1 MTGTICAGCAGIF
14 ALAGRNAVATV
25 MPRRK
30 DIWRCGLATRPIDSV
45 LVDGGIHGP
54 VIWLPEEPPFQF
66 LADPFGWRDTDGTL
80 HVFAEHY
87 DYRSRHGTIVS
98 LAYDNALRL
107 VDRRPCLS
115 EPWHLSYPQVFAG
128 EGAVWMLP
136 EAHRSGGLT
145 LYRAHDGLQDW
156 RAECRIDLDCVPV
169 DASILRH
176 DDRWWL
182 FYAPADSKTTK
193 LSHLH
198 VAWAESLCGP
208 WTPHPGNP
216 VRIDPRSARPGG
228 TPAVIG
234 DRIML
239 PVQDNSVTYGGAL
252 RPLWIDR
259 LDQGHFQAR
268 AGEALTLPDTQGAYG
283 QGMHTLSACGDI
295 TLFDVKRID
304 ASLHGIALDVRRI
317 FGGYD

>member
-1 MTGTICAGCAGIF
+1 
-14 ALAGRNAVATV
+14 

-30 DIWRCGLATRPIDSV
+30 DIWRCGLVARRIESV
-45 LVDGGIHGP
+45 LADGGIHGP
-54 VIWLPEEPPFQF
+54 VIWLPEELPFQF
-66 LADPFGWRDTDGTL
+66 LADPFGWRDTAGRL

-87 DYRSRHGTIVS
+87 DYRHRHGTIVS
-98 LAYDNALRL
+98 LVYDEALRL
-107 VDRRPCLS
+107 VDRRLCLS

-145 LYRAHDGLQDW
+145 LYRAHDELADW
-156 RAECRIDLDCVPV
+156 QAECRINLDCVPV
-169 DASILRH
+169 DASILRY

-182 FYAPADSKTTK
+182 FYASAQNKRTK

-198 VAWAESLCGP
+198 VACANRLCGP

-228 TPAVIG
+228 TPIIIG

-239 PVQDNSVTYGGAL
+239 PVQDNSATYGGAL
-252 RPLWIDR
+252 RALWIDR
-259 LDQGHFQAR
+259 LDDRQF
-268 AGEALTLPDTQGAYG
+268 EAVAAEAMTVPDMVGAYG
-283 QGMHTLSACGDI
+283 HGMHTLSACGDI

-304 ASLHGIALDVRRI
+304 TSLRGVALDIRRML
-317 FGGYD
+317 GAYG